1 MSLKNRKRMI
11 AALLLTAMM
20 LSGCGAASTQA
31 EAPTETQAVTE
42 PAGPRY
48 QVDWAKDAVI
58 YEVNVRQYTREGT
71 FAAFGEHLQTLKDMG
86 INTLWFM
93 PIHPISLTKRSGP
106 LGSYYSATDYRKV
119 NPEFGTA
126 EDFKALVEQAHS
138 MGFHVMLD
146 WVANH
151 TGWDSAWIKEH
162 PDWYTQDES
171 GNVISPAAYNWP
183 DVADLNYDNM
193 DMRQEMIACMKY
205 WVEEF
210 DVDGFRCDFAYGVP
224 QDFWEAAR
232 RELETVKPVLMLAED
247 DMNVHLLD
255 SAFDMNYNLGLYN
268 TLVAVA
274 HDAKTADK
282 IKLYIPSSFPDGTY
296 TLNFLDNHDM
306 NSYER
311 TIMEG
316 IGRDALPSMF
326 SLIYTLPGT
335 PMVYTGNEIGY
346 DHAIA
351 FMSKD
356 TINWGASDVDYRSL
370 LAELSAIRSSNPAL
384 FSGNYGGP
392 MEYADMGKKNVFA
405 FTREMDGSKVICLFN
420 LTKRESEVDLTGF
433 FEGGTALLHGIGAD
447 VLEMEDQ
454 PITLDGTVTLQPW
467 EFYIISNH

>member
-1 MSLKNRKRMI
+1 M
-11 AALLLTAMM
+11 
-20 LSGCGAASTQA
+20 
-31 EAPTETQAVTE
+31 
-42 PAGPRY
+42 
-48 QVDWAKDAVI
+48 
-58 YEVNVRQYTREGT
+58 
-71 FAAFGEHLQTLKDMG
+71 
-86 INTLWFM
+86 
-93 PIHPISLTKRSGP
+93 
-106 LGSYYSATDYRKV
+106 
-119 NPEFGTA
+119 
-126 EDFKALVEQAHS
+126 
-138 MGFHVMLD
+138 
-146 WVANH
+146 
-151 TGWDSAWIKEH
+151 
-162 PDWYTQDES
+162 
-171 GNVISPAAYNWP
+171 
-183 DVADLNYDNM
+183 
-193 DMRQEMIACMKY
+193 
-205 WVEEF
+205 
-210 DVDGFRCDFAYGVP
+210 
-224 QDFWEAAR
+224 
-232 RELETVKPVLMLAED
+232 KPVLMLAED

-274 HDAKTADK
+274 HDGKTADK
-282 IKLYIPSSFPDGTY
+282 IKLYIPSNFPDGTY
-296 TLNFLDNHDM
+296 TMNFLDNHDM

-311 TIMEG
+311 TIMAS
-316 IGRDALPSMF
+316 IGKDALPAMF

-356 TINWGASDVDYRSL
+356 TINWGTSDVDYRSL

-392 MEYADMGKKNVFA
+392 MEYVDMGKKNVFA

-467 EFYIISNH
+467 EFYIVSNH